1 MWLLNSNVI
10 STGIVR
16 RPWRAEKT
24 FGAAKMKAG
33 DPAWILFALGALAL
47 TLAIISGIRLVQRM
61 AGKRY
66 LSASAFALRLAVSLW
81 LLWVFGSVLVVD

>member
-1 MWLLNSNVI
+1 
-10 STGIVR
+10 
-16 RPWRAEKT
+16 
-24 FGAAKMKAG
+24 MKAG

-66 LSASAFALRLAVSLW
+66 LSASVFALRLAVSLW